1 MTPDYH
7 IEEYWLSFKDSMYNF
22 YNKYNMI
29 PRPIELWSAR
39 LNELQTTKQY
49 NIIETKIRDYI
60 SLYAIDV
67 MRCQCNYHMSILI
80 TNIKRWNTL
89 STNYNFNSG
98 ESYYNSVFLLID
110 IYNSITNKCSTIDD
124 NIKNIYNMVE
134 LYIINQDFY
143 HIIKYAIQ
151 HNKPAILDKIN
162 KFKPSYDI
170 IETIIGKNIN
180 TQMSGKKIL
189 QLIN

>member
-1 MTPDYH
+1 MNPDFY
-7 IEEYWLSFKDSMYNF
+7 IEEFWLNFKDSMHNF
-22 YNKYNMI
+22 YNKYNII
-29 PRPIELWSAR
+29 PRPIELWSSR
-39 LNELQTTKQY
+39 LNELQTNKMYT
-49 NIIETKIRDYI
+49 IIETKIRDYI

-67 MRCQCNYHMSILI
+67 MRYQSNYDMSILI

-89 STNYNFNSG
+89 STNYNFNST
-98 ESYYNSVFLLID
+98 ESYHNSVFLLID

-143 HIIKYAIQ
+143 YIIKFAIKN
-151 HNKPAILDKIN
+151 NKPAILDKIN

-170 IETIIGKNIN
+170 IESIIGKNIN
-180 TQMSGKKIL
+180 SPLCGKKIL
-189 QLIN
+189 QLVN